1 VASVETVVE
10 GRAVV
15 DDEVVDVD
23 EGAATLVDVVTVE
36 VVPVDSGVVGTADD
50 VVATMVAA
58 DEVVAAC
65 FEPLQPAVA
74 ARSVAAVTA
83 SANALLIATP
93 PFGGFSRW
101 KAAKRCDAIEIA

>member
-1 VASVETVVE
+1 ME
-10 GRAVV
+10 GTAVV
-15 DDEVVDVD
+15 DDELVD
-23 EGAATLVDVVTVE
+23 EDAVVATLVTVE
-36 VVPVDSGVVGTADD
+36 VVPVDSGVVGAADD
-50 VVATMVAA
+50 ELVAA

-65 FEPLQPAVA
+65 FEPLQPVIA